1 MILAKLFL
9 ITTFIFLFGS
19 LLRLKFDDGIR
30 IIEKIIVLL
39 SLTLGIII
47 LSEPN
52 LIKYFSD
59 FLNIGRP
66 ADLIF
71 YIYIIFSFWFLLRS
85 HIRINKL
92 ESKINNLI
100 SYISLIDENK
110 KKE

>member
-9 ITTFIFLFGS
+9 ITTLIFLFGS

-30 IIEKIIVLL
+30 IIEKIIVFV
-39 SLTLGIII
+39 SLTIGIII

-59 FLNIGRP
+59 FLKIGRP

-100 SYISLIDENK
+100 SYISLIGENK

>member
-9 ITTFIFLFGS
+9 ITTLIFLFGS

-71 YIYIIFSFWFLLRS
+71 YIYIIFSFKVYITCS
-85 HIRINKL
+85 I
-92 ESKINNLI
+92 KI
-100 SYISLIDENK
+100 SF
-110 KKE
+110 